1 MKEKKYEFYGVD
13 FKTEL
18 LLGVIAGI
26 VLLLIWFGLLL
37 IYYKYFN
44 LDSILRISKLIFFLC
59 MIIGFSVSMFLLR
72 TMGIIYRNNW
82 IIIDNHDEFT
92 ITYKNKLWKLDKK
105 DICKIN
111 YLGNEAFRYLSFF

>member
-1 MKEKKYEFYGVD
+1 
-13 FKTEL
+13 
-18 LLGVIAGI
+18 
-26 VLLLIWFGLLL
+26 
-37 IYYKYFN
+37 
-44 LDSILRISKLIFFLC
+44 

-82 IIIDNHDEFT
+82 IIIDNHDEFI

-111 YLGNEAFRYLSFF
+111 YLGNEAFQYLSFFQKVKIRVGMSFLTPFSKKMIYNLLKTL

>member
-44 LDSILRISKLIFFLC
+44 LDSILRISKRIFFLC